1 MANMNTV
8 EIKAFV
14 PSKDF
19 ELSKRFYADLGLEM
33 AWSSDDLAYFHAGK
47 SSFLLQRFYVKEQA
61 DCFMMHLLVEDVEAW
76 WRHVSAQQLGQKY
89 GVRVRVI
96 PPGDRPW
103 GIRDFTVDDPAGVL
117 WRIGQRIENAEQAA
131 GGSARN
137 PRPSG
142 RVEPN
147 ESAS

>member
-1 MANMNTV
+1 MANMSTV

-19 ELSKRFYADLGLEM
+19 ELSKRFYADLGFEM
-33 AWSSDDLAYFHAGK
+33 AWSSDDLAYFHADG
-47 SSFLLQRFYVKEQA
+47 SSFRLQRFYVKEHA

-76 WRHVSAQQLGQKY
+76 WRHVNSQQLGQKY
-89 GVRVRVI
+89 GVRVT

-103 GIRDFTVDDPAGVL
+103 GIRDFTVDDPTGVL

-131 GGSARN
+131 AGDAQDT
-137 PRPSG
+137 RPSG
-142 RVEPN
+142 SAKPR
-147 ESAS
+147 ESAG